1 MKLLI
6 DVGNTCSK
14 FVTCQQDKLSP
25 IDIVESNQISQQ
37 WLETNF
43 PSVEHCLVS
52 NVSND
57 QLNAIFL
64 AWFEKQKIHYH
75 FIQSETEKFNVVCA
89 YDNPNTFGVDRW
101 LALLGAAK
109 LLPNQASLI
118 VDLGTATTIDL
129 LSSSGQHRGGWIL
142 PGIDLMFSSVV
153 NNTNKVFANPEK
165 VEQINFASNT
175 SEAVNQAIWA
185 ATIGYISTA
194 ITCARNNYLEAEET
208 LTLILTGGNAKQ
220 LSQLVTF
227 EYELVENLVFI
238 GMNRY
243 NANKSD

>member
-14 FVTCQQDKLSP
+14 FVTCQNDKLSP
-25 IDIVESNQISQQ
+25 INIVESHKINLQ

-43 PSVEHCLVS
+43 TSVEQCLIS
-52 NVSND
+52 NVSDD
-57 QLNAIFL
+57 QLNEIFFT
-64 AWFEKQKIHYH
+64 WCEKQNIHYH
-75 FIQSETEKFNVVCA
+75 LIQSETEKFNVVCA
-89 YDNPNTFGVDRW
+89 YEKPNTFGVDRW
-101 LALLGAAK
+101 LGLLGAEK
-109 LLPNQASLI
+109 LFTNQASLI

-129 LSSSGQHRGGWIL
+129 LSSSGQHCGGWIL

-153 NNTNKVFANPEK
+153 NNTNKVFATPEQ
-165 VEQINFASNT
+165 VEQINFANNT
-175 SEAVNQAIWA
+175 SEAVNQASWA
-185 ATIGYISTA
+185 ATIGFISTA
-194 ITCARNNYLEAEET
+194 VTCAKNNYLAAEEP

-227 EYELVENLVFI
+227 EYELVENLVFV